1 MTVILQWILS
11 YVRMTGNEWTDK
23 LTRKETE
30 ILNLSIKRVI
40 KNAMGKNYDIKF
52 LEKIKKKK

>member
-11 YVRMTGNEWTDK
+11 YVRMTGNEWADK